1 MLSKPSIK
9 SLLYVSTILLSIIL
23 WACTAS
29 VIPPAAPISAT
40 AIFTIQP
47 TNTYAPTPTE
57 DLATQ
62 KQKIWDEVVRDV
74 NEFNQ
79 LVEQEK
85 SLGHI
90 ETWHNDV
97 SGEDFFHFTGESDQ
111 KIRAAHDHLVKQI
124 SILYDKYLTLYKQ
137 DYNPTPFPSFS
148 TKEEALN
155 FRYQT
160 MQEDQ
165 EWLEGQY
172 QAENVLKLYDPD
184 GGGYMSLLPFEQM
197 VWLEVRN
204 RALDQLRMAAELS
217 PELLAQH
224 KVIVEKLD
232 GGTVVSNEIDSRPY
246 YRNDVTLFQ
255 YQTQK
260 NYYLLDAN
268 GAIIEITP
276 VDQSLSTQ
284 LVLTPSLVATGATP
298 NAPLNINQLE
308 QQARSFIDL
317 IAPGISVDAL
327 TPSVGSKINNFFFKW
342 EDQTKPPL
350 DGGGFPFI
358 QITLSSNGELL
369 NYGNTL
375 PLSR

>member
-1 MLSKPSIK
+1 MLSKFSIK

-23 WACTAS
+23 SACTAS
-29 VIPPAAPISAT
+29 VIPAAVPISAT

-47 TNTYAPTPTE
+47 TNTQAPTPTE

-62 KQKIWDEVVRDV
+62 KQIIWDEVVRDV
-74 NEFNQ
+74 NAFNQ

-90 ETWHNDV
+90 ETSHNTV
-97 SGEDFFHFTGESDQ
+97 TGEDFFYFTGESDQ
-111 KIRAAHDHLVKQI
+111 KIRAAHDHLIKQI
-124 SILYDKYLTLYKQ
+124 SLLYDQYLTLYKR

-148 TKEEALN
+148 TKEEVLS

-165 EWLEGQY
+165 EWLEAQDK
-172 QAENVLKLYDPD
+172 AENVLKLYDPD
-184 GGGYMSLLPFEQM
+184 RGGYMSLLPFEQM
-197 VWLEVRN
+197 VWLELRN
-204 RALDQLRMAAELS
+204 EALDQLRMAAELS
-217 PELLAQH
+217 PELLAQY
-224 KVIVEKLD
+224 KATVEKLD

-255 YQTQK
+255 YKTQK
-260 NYYLLDAN
+260 NYYLINAD

-276 VDQSLSTQ
+276 VNQSLSTQ
-284 LVLTPSLVATGATP
+284 LVLVPGLAAAPPNTSLNT
-298 NAPLNINQLE
+298 NQLE
-308 QQARSFIDL
+308 QQARAFINL
-317 IAPGISVDAL
+317 ISPGTNVDVL
-327 TPSVGSKINNFFFKW
+327 TPSVGSKVSNFFFKW
-342 EDQTKPPL
+342 EDQTKPSL

-358 QITLSSNGELL
+358 QVALNSNGELL
-369 NYGNTL
+369 NYVNTL

>member
-1 MLSKPSIK
+1 MLSKFSIK

-23 WACTAS
+23 SACTAS
-29 VIPPAAPISAT
+29 VIPAAVPISAT

-47 TNTYAPTPTE
+47 TNTQAPTPTE

-62 KQKIWDEVVRDV
+62 KQIIWDEVVRDV
-74 NEFNQ
+74 NAFNQ

-90 ETWHNDV
+90 ETSHNTV
-97 SGEDFFHFTGESDQ
+97 TGEDFFYFTGESDQ
-111 KIRAAHDHLVKQI
+111 KIRAAHDHLIKQI
-124 SILYDKYLTLYKQ
+124 SLLYDQYLTLYKR

-148 TKEEALN
+148 TKEEVLS

-165 EWLEGQY
+165 EWLEAQDK
-172 QAENVLKLYDPD
+172 AENVLKLYDPD
-184 GGGYMSLLPFEQM
+184 RGGYMSLLPFEQM
-197 VWLEVRN
+197 VWLELRN
-204 RALDQLRMAAELS
+204 EALDQLRMAAELS
-217 PELLAQH
+217 PELLAQY
-224 KVIVEKLD
+224 KATVEKLD

-255 YQTQK
+255 YKTQK
-260 NYYLLDAN
+260 NYYLINAD

-276 VDQSLSTQ
+276 VNQSLSTQ
-284 LVLTPSLVATGATP
+284 LVLVPGLAAAPPNTSLNT
-298 NAPLNINQLE
+298 NQLE
-308 QQARSFIDL
+308 QQARAFINL
-317 IAPGISVDAL
+317 ISPGTNVDVL
-327 TPSVGSKINNFFFKW
+327 TPSIGSKVSNFFFKW
-342 EDQTKPPL
+342 EDQTKPSL

-358 QITLSSNGELL
+358 QVALNSNGELL
-369 NYGNTL
+369 NYVNTL